1 MALSRVEHFSLK
13 QVIDL
18 DDNKASQRTK
28 SLASSLRVR
37 DLFSSSFLTHT
48 APCKVQD
55 TEQTLNKCC
64 RENE

>member
-28 SLASSLRVR
+28 SLASSLRVGTY
-37 DLFSSSFLTHT
+37 FL
-48 APCKVQD
+48 V
-55 TEQTLNKCC
+55 LS
-64 RENE
+64 